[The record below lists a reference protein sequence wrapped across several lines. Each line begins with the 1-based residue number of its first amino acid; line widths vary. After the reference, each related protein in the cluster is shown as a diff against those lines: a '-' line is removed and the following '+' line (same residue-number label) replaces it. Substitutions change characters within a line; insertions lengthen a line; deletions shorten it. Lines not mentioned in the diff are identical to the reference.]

1 MFSKDV
7 FVFKNLS
14 KIALAAALTLTL
26 SNQMAISE
34 PLIANSDVYISDRA
48 NVWTRS
54 GPGTNYRIKG
64 SKHVGDKVKFIRYSD
79 NGKFVLIEDEEGQN
93 WIQTNDVQQEP
104 CGKAL
109 VDILQARINELENKL
124 ANYDTQLAQDYANA
138 TTKLAVLE
146 KENAQLKAADYDKN
160 ETIQKLDT
168 QRREYAEKLETRELD
183 MQMRWWLQ
191 GSLIA
196 LGGAVAGVIFVFIPR
211 PGRKRRER
219 Y

>member
-1 MFSKDV
+1 ML
-7 FVFKNLS
+7 KNLS
-14 KIALAAALTLTL
+14 KISLSAMLALGL
-26 SNQMAISE
+26 SSQIAISE

-79 NGKFVLIEDEEGQN
+79 NGKFVLVEDEEGQI

-109 VDILQARINELENKL
+109 ADILQARVNELENKL
-124 ANYDTQLAQDYANA
+124 ANYDTQLAKDYANA
-138 TTKLAVLE
+138 SAKLAVLE
-146 KENAQLKAADYDKN
+146 KENAQLRAADNDKN

-168 QRREYAEKLETRELD
+168 QRREYADKLETRELD

-191 GSLIA
+191 GAMIA
-196 LGGAVAGVIFVFIPR
+196 LGGAIIGVIFIFIPR
-211 PGRKRRER
+211 PGRKRRDR

>member
-1 MFSKDV
+1 ML
-7 FVFKNLS
+7 KNLS
-14 KIALAAALTLTL
+14 KISLSAMLALGL
-26 SNQMAISE
+26 SSQMAISE

-79 NGKFVLIEDEEGQN
+79 NGKFVLVEDEEGQI

-109 VDILQARINELENKL
+109 VDILQARVNELENKL
-124 ANYDTQLAQDYANA
+124 ANYDTQLAKDYANA
-138 TTKLAVLE
+138 SAKLAVLE
-146 KENAQLKAADYDKN
+146 KENAQLRAADNDKN

-168 QRREYAEKLETRELD
+168 QRREYADKLETRELD

-191 GSLIA
+191 GAMIA
-196 LGGAVAGVIFVFIPR
+196 LGGAIIGVIFIFIPR
-211 PGRKRRER
+211 PGRKRRDR

>member
-1 MFSKDV
+1 ML
-7 FVFKNLS
+7 KNLS
-14 KIALAAALTLTL
+14 KISLSAMLALGL
-26 SNQMAISE
+26 SSQMAISE

-79 NGKFVLIEDEEGQN
+79 NGKFVLVEDEEGQI

-109 VDILQARINELENKL
+109 AEILQARVNELENKL
-124 ANYDTQLAQDYANA
+124 ANYDTQLAKDYANA
-138 TTKLAVLE
+138 SAKLAVLE
-146 KENAQLKAADYDKN
+146 KENAQLRAADNDKN

-168 QRREYAEKLETRELD
+168 QRREYADKLETRELD

-191 GSLIA
+191 GAMIA
-196 LGGAVAGVIFVFIPR
+196 LGGAIIGVIFIFIPR
-211 PGRKRRER
+211 PGRKRRDR

>member
-1 MFSKDV
+1 M
-7 FVFKNLS
+7 FKNLS
-14 KIALAAALTLTL
+14 KTALSSVLALALG
-26 SNQMAISE
+26 SQMAVSE

-79 NGKFVLIEDEEGQN
+79 NGKFVLIEDENGQI
-93 WIQTNDVQQEP
+93 WIQANDVQQEP
-104 CGKAL
+104 CGRAL
-109 VDILQARINELENKL
+109 TDILQARVNELENKL
-124 ANYDTQLAQDYANA
+124 ANYDTQLAKDYAEA
-138 TTKLAVLE
+138 SAKLAALE
-146 KENAQLKAADYDKN
+146 KENAQLKAADNNKN

-168 QRREYAEKLETRELD
+168 QRREYVEKLETRDLD

-191 GSLIA
+191 GAMIA
-196 LGGAVAGVIFVFIPR
+196 LGGAVIGVILIFIPR

>member
-1 MFSKDV
+1 ML
-7 FVFKNLS
+7 KNLS
-14 KIALAAALTLTL
+14 KISLSAMLALGL
-26 SNQMAISE
+26 SSQMAISE

-79 NGKFVLIEDEEGQN
+79 NGKFVLVEDEEGQI

-109 VDILQARINELENKL
+109 ADILQARVNELENKL
-124 ANYDTQLAQDYANA
+124 ANYDTQLAKDYANA
-138 TTKLAVLE
+138 SAKLAVLE
-146 KENAQLKAADYDKN
+146 KENAQLRAADNDKN

-168 QRREYAEKLETRELD
+168 QRREYADKLETRELD

-191 GSLIA
+191 GAMIA
-196 LGGAVAGVIFVFIPR
+196 LGGAIIGVIFIFIPR
-211 PGRKRRER
+211 PGRKRRDR